1 LGKLRFVA
9 VDPRSSGGSPGGRFG
24 PRDPER
30 ERETRRLLTEFHEH
44 GDRAARDQVIE
55 RFIPLARSL
64 AARYSRSREP
74 LEDLVQVASMGLVK
88 AVDRFDLSRELTFA
102 TFAVPTILGEL
113 RRHFRDTGWDL
124 HVPRGLQERALKV
137 DQVGQELGK
146 RFNRSPTPKEIAEET
161 GFTLE
166 DVIEAMNA
174 RSAASETM
182 SLDQPAAGQEEGS
195 ITDVIGSED
204 ERFDLID
211 HTATIE
217 PILKALPERER
228 KILHMRFAQDMTQAE
243 IAEHVGVSQMQV
255 SRLLR
260 RSIARLSAVSE
271 HSQVQ
276 TGLPPGS

>member
-1 LGKLRFVA
+1 VA
-9 VDPRSSGGSPGGRFG
+9 EPERSSSSEKPERFG

-30 ERETRRLLTEFHEH
+30 ERETRALLSRYH
-44 GDRAARDQVIE
+44 GRGDNAARDQVIE

-64 AARYSRSREP
+64 AARYTRSREP
-74 LEDLVQVASMGLVK
+74 LEDLVQVACVGLVK
-88 AVDRFDLSRELTFA
+88 AVDRFDLSRDLTFA

-137 DQVGQELGK
+137 EQSSQELSKKLG
-146 RFNRSPTPKEIAEET
+146 RSPTPNDIAAAT
-161 GFTLE
+161 GLDLE
-166 DVIEAMNA
+166 DVLEALTA
-174 RSAASETM
+174 RTAASETM
-182 SLDQPAAGQEEGS
+182 SLDQPAAGQDEGA
-195 ITDVIGSED
+195 ITEVIGQED
-204 ERFDLID
+204 DRFDLID

-217 PILKALPERER
+217 PILRALPERER
-228 KILHMRFAQDMTQAE
+228 RILHMRFAQDMTQAE
-243 IAEHVGVSQMQV
+243 IAEQVGVSQMQV

-271 HSQVQ
+271 SSQVT

>member
-1 LGKLRFVA
+1 VA
-9 VDPRSSGGSPGGRFG
+9 EPERSRRKDAPERFG

-30 ERETRRLLTEFHEH
+30 ERETRALLSRYHE
-44 GDRAARDQVIE
+44 GGESAARDEVIE

-64 AARYSRSREP
+64 AARYTRSREP
-74 LEDLVQVASMGLVK
+74 LEDLVQVACVGLVK
-88 AVDRFDLSRELTFA
+88 AVDRFDLSRDLTFA

-137 DQVGQELGK
+137 EQSSQELSKKLG
-146 RFNRSPTPKEIAEET
+146 RSPTPNDISAHT
-161 GFTLE
+161 GLDLE
-166 DVIEAMNA
+166 DVLEALTA
-174 RSAASETM
+174 RTAASETM
-182 SLDQPAAGQEEGS
+182 SLDQPAAGQDEGA
-195 ITDVIGSED
+195 ITEVIGEED
-204 ERFDLID
+204 DRFDLID

-228 KILHMRFAQDMTQAE
+228 RILHMRFAQDMTQAE
-243 IAEHVGVSQMQV
+243 IADQVGVSQMQV

-271 HSQVQ
+271 SSQV
-276 TGLPPGS
+276 TSGLPPGS

>member
-1 LGKLRFVA
+1 VA
-9 VDPRSSGGSPGGRFG
+9 EPERSRTSEKPERFG

-30 ERETRRLLTEFHEH
+30 ERETRALLSRYH
-44 GDRAARDQVIE
+44 GRGDQAARDQVIE

-64 AARYSRSREP
+64 AARYTRSREP
-74 LEDLVQVASMGLVK
+74 LEDLVQVACVGLVK
-88 AVDRFDLSRELTFA
+88 AVDRFDLSRDLTFA

-137 DQVGQELGK
+137 EQATQELSKKLG
-146 RFNRSPTPKEIAEET
+146 RSPTPNDISAAT
-161 GFTLE
+161 GLDLE
-166 DVIEAMNA
+166 DVLEALTA
-174 RSAASETM
+174 RTAASETM
-182 SLDQPAAGQEEGS
+182 SLDQPAAGQDEGA
-195 ITDVIGSED
+195 ITEVIGEED
-204 ERFDLID
+204 DRFDLID

-217 PILKALPERER
+217 PILRALPERER
-228 KILHMRFAQDMTQAE
+228 RILHMRFAQDMTQAE
-243 IAEHVGVSQMQV
+243 IAEQVGVSQMQV

-271 HSQVQ
+271 SSQVT

>member
-1 LGKLRFVA
+1 VA
-9 VDPRSSGGSPGGRFG
+9 TPERSSTSGEPERFG
-24 PRDPER
+24 PRDPAR
-30 ERETRRLLTEFHEH
+30 ERETRALLTRYHRR
-44 GDRAARDQVIE
+44 GDAAARDQVIE

-64 AARYSRSREP
+64 AARYTRSREP
-74 LEDLVQVASMGLVK
+74 LEDLVQVACVGLVK

-137 DQVGQELGK
+137 EQVSQDLAKGLA
-146 RFNRSPTPKEIAEET
+146 RSPTPNDIAKAT
-161 GFTLE
+161 GFELE
-166 DVIEAMNA
+166 DVLEALTA

-182 SLDQPAAGQEEGS
+182 SLDQPAAGQEEGA
-195 ITDVIGSED
+195 ITEVIGEED
-204 ERFDLID
+204 DRFDLID

-217 PILKALPERER
+217 PILRALPERER

-243 IAEHVGVSQMQV
+243 IAAVVGVSQMQV

-260 RSIARLSAVSE
+260 RSIARLSAVTDAP
-271 HSQVQ
+271 QV
-276 TGLPPGS
+276 TAGLPPGA